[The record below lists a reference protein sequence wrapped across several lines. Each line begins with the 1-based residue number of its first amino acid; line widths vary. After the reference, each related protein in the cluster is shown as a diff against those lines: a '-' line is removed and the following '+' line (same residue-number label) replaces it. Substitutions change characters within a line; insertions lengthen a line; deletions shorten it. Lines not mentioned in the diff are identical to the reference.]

1 MLTVGEALQLDAFAR
16 SRLVAGQSGLK
27 NVIRWVHIVDVPD
40 PRYEWTRGGEL
51 LLTTGF
57 GLRNNPRRQA
67 ELIPKLAEK
76 NLAGLVLSVGHYLE
90 ETPAEMR
97 AAGDHLAFP
106 IVEIPGDVPFID
118 ITEAVFDRIVNLQYA
133 IQRRAEDIH
142 ASLTGLVLEGGTL
155 LDVAGALAALL
166 DRSVTV
172 ENAAFEVLAAAQVGT
187 VDKARTRS
195 VRAGRTTPDLAESLL
210 ERGIYARLLVDRKPV
225 HVRPMPDIGMTMERI
240 VAPIILAGQI
250 MGYVWIIAG
259 EHPLDDL
266 DELAIEHGATVAAL
280 LMLKEQAVQ
289 EAELNLRGDL
299 LDQLLEDRGSPSPDV
314 VELAHRLDFPLDRA
328 YQVLMV
334 AGQAAAGGSVGM
346 LAGRVE
352 SWLAAEEIP
361 ALVVSRDQAV
371 VVVLV
376 GHQPPAGDALAER
389 MLEALC
395 HPAENLLISSGRP
408 VAVLDGLADSYRQA
422 ADALR
427 VALSDPPLVPLVPFD
442 SLGARHLLHH
452 VPAAVVQENHYVRQL
467 RALAAHDAAHDT
479 DYLSNLEEYLK
490 TGSVISE
497 AAEALHIHRN
507 TLTYR
512 LERIA
517 EITGFDL
524 GSPRCRLDVHVALIA
539 YRLIEE
545 DRP

>member
-57 GLRNNPRRQA
+57 GLRDNPGRQA

-76 NLAGLVLSVGHYLE
+76 GLAGLVLSVGHYLE

-97 AAGDHLAFP
+97 AAGDRLAFP
-106 IVEIPGDVPFID
+106 IVEMPGDVPFID

-142 ASLTGLVLEGGTL
+142 ASLTRLVLEGGTL
-155 LDVAGALAALL
+155 PDVAGALADLL

-172 ENAAFEVLAAAQVGT
+172 ENAAFEVLAAAQVGP
-187 VDKARTRS
+187 VDEARTRS

-210 ERGIYARLLVDRKPV
+210 ERGIYDRLLADRKPV

-299 LDQLLEDRGSPSPDV
+299 LDQLLGDRGSPSPDV
-314 VELAHRLDFPLDRA
+314 VEQAHRLDFPLDRA
-328 YQVLMV
+328 YQVLMI

-346 LAGRVE
+346 LANRVE

-376 GHQPPAGDALAER
+376 GHHLPDGNVLAKR
-389 MLEALC
+389 MLEALR
-395 HPAENLLISSGRP
+395 HPVEDLLISSGRP
-408 VAVLDGLADSYRQA
+408 VAGLDGLPGSYRQA

-427 VALSDPPLVPLVPFD
+427 IALADPPPDALVPFD

-452 VPAAVVQENHYVRQL
+452 VPAAAVQENHYVRQL
-467 RALAAHDAAHDT
+467 QTLAAHDVAHDT
-479 DYLSNLEEYLK
+479 DYLSNLAEYLEA
-490 TGSVISE
+490 GSVISE

-539 YRLIEE
+539 YRLKEG
-545 DRP
+545 DRL